1 MSENHPNFLP
11 PRDFRS
17 AISRWIYYFSNPP
30 MLVVAFI
37 YFWAFVYMAW
47 LGTVYTKQEIWRDNA
62 HFVWAKIIDI
72 DKPNPYIG
80 DSYTHFLIKYNDK
93 GEDKEQKLTV
103 FAVRRTYN
111 IGGELPLL
119 VGTDG
124 VLRLD
129 EPWQFYRL
137 GLPTFLLIFWLGL
150 PLVVATYYLPPRKK
164 ALRLFQIGLLTEAV
178 LEKEEKSVLSTD
190 EKQKRLYTFSYPTF
204 QDETHTIKVTAKPNQ
219 WRKDNKNTAL
229 LLYAF
234 RDTDDALIIDSV
246 ESAPKIKENGQLQ
259 LQFSTNT
266 ITAFLLA
273 VFASAFISY
282 IIVLNS

>member
-1 MSENHPNFLP
+1 MSENLPNFLP

-17 AISRWIYYFSNPP
+17 AISRWIYYFSSPP
-30 MLVVAFI
+30 MVIVAFI
-37 YFWAFVYMAW
+37 YFWAFIYMAW
-47 LGTVYTKQEIWRDNA
+47 FGTVYTKQEIWRNNA
-62 HFVWAKIIDI
+62 HFLSGQIMDI
-72 DKPNPYIG
+72 DKPNPYNG
-80 DSYTHFLIKYNDK
+80 DSYTHFLIRYNDK
-93 GEDKEQKLTV
+93 GEDKEHKLTV

-111 IGGELPLL
+111 VGGELPLL

-137 GLPTFLLIFWLGL
+137 GLPLVLLLFWLGL
-150 PLVVATYYLPPRKK
+150 PILAANYYLRPRKN
-164 ALRLFQIGLLTEAV
+164 ALRLFQIGLLTEAA
-178 LEKEEKSVLSTD
+178 LEKEEKSGLSSA
-190 EKQKRLYTFSYPTF
+190 EKQRRLYTFSYQTF

-259 LQFSTNT
+259 PQFSTNT
-266 ITAFLLA
+266 ITALLLA

-282 IIVLNS
+282 IIALNS